1 MMIKVI
7 SRDTVIQDSWV
18 DSIITMIKN
27 VKGGTDMA
35 DQKLIDDVGKYID
48 KYYEPVKDDIKM
60 DKEMLSIFD
69 KITRFRKKRAEE
81 KALQEQQI
89 QESGQIEEA
98 APEEFDVSTMQ
109 KTKIKKGMSSTMSVN
124 RNIENLM
131 DQLEETFSQ
140 RLLRMIDERGMTDS
154 EAYTKAYVDRRHF
167 SKIRKDVNYVPNKKT
182 VLAFT
187 IALELSLDEAKD
199 LLASAGFALSRS
211 SKTDIIVAYFLQNKI
226 YDMFEINDVLDAY
239 GQPVF

>member
-1 MMIKVI
+1 MQMQKTREGVKVVQI
-7 SRDTVIQDSWV
+7 
-18 DSIITMIKN
+18 
-27 VKGGTDMA
+27 MA
-35 DQKLIDDVGKYID
+35 DQKLIDEVGKYID

-60 DKEMLSIFD
+60 DKEMKSIFD
-69 KITRFRKKRAEE
+69 KITKFRKKRAEE
-81 KALQEQQI
+81 KALEVEPVK
-89 QESGQIEEA
+89 ESSLSEDA
-98 APEEFDVSTMQ
+98 LPEEFDVSTMQ
-109 KTKIKKGMSSTMSVN
+109 KTKIQKGMSSTMSVN
-124 RNIENLM
+124 RNIDNLM
-131 DQLEETFSQ
+131 NQLEETFSQ

>member
-1 MMIKVI
+1 
-7 SRDTVIQDSWV
+7 
-18 DSIITMIKN
+18 
-27 VKGGTDMA
+27 MA
-35 DQKLIDDVGKYID
+35 DQKLINEVGKYID
-48 KYYEPVKDDIKM
+48 KYYEPAKDDIKI

-69 KITRFRKKRAEE
+69 QITRFRKKRT
-81 KALQEQQI
+81 EQKVLR
-89 QESGQIEEA
+89 EEA
-98 APEEFDVSTMQ
+98 QYTNSKPEEIPEEFDISTMQ
-109 KTKIKKGMSSTMSVN
+109 KTKIKKGMSSTISVN
-124 RNIENLM
+124 RNIDNLM
-131 DQLEETFSQ
+131 NQLEETFSQ

-199 LLASAGFALSRS
+199 LLGSAGFALSRS

-226 YDMFEINDVLDAY
+226 YDMFEINDVLEAY
-239 GQPVF
+239 GQPVFG

>member
-1 MMIKVI
+1 
-7 SRDTVIQDSWV
+7 
-18 DSIITMIKN
+18 
-27 VKGGTDMA
+27 MA
-35 DQKLIDDVGKYID
+35 DQKLINEVGKYID
-48 KYYEPVKDDIKM
+48 KYYEPAKDDIKI

-69 KITRFRKKRAEE
+69 QITRFRKKRT
-81 KALQEQQI
+81 EQKVLR
-89 QESGQIEEA
+89 EEA
-98 APEEFDVSTMQ
+98 QYTNSKPEEIPEEFDISTMQ
-109 KTKIKKGMSSTMSVN
+109 KTKIKKGMSSTISVN
-124 RNIENLM
+124 RNIDNLM
-131 DQLEETFSQ
+131 NQLEETFSQ

-154 EAYTKAYVDRRHF
+154 EVYTRAYVDRRHF

-199 LLASAGFALSRS
+199 LLGSAGFALSRS

-239 GQPVF
+239 GQPVFG

>member
-1 MMIKVI
+1 M
-7 SRDTVIQDSWV
+7 
-18 DSIITMIKN
+18 
-27 VKGGTDMA
+27 GGVSMA
-35 DQKLIDDVGKYID
+35 DQKLINEVGKYID
-48 KYYEPVKDDIKM
+48 KYYEPAKDDIKI

-69 KITRFRKKRAEE
+69 QITRFRKKRT
-81 KALQEQQI
+81 EQKVLR
-89 QESGQIEEA
+89 EEA
-98 APEEFDVSTMQ
+98 QYTNSKPEEIPEEFDISTMQ
-109 KTKIKKGMSSTMSVN
+109 KTKIKKGMSSTISVN
-124 RNIENLM
+124 RNIDNLM
-131 DQLEETFSQ
+131 NQLEETFSQ

-199 LLASAGFALSRS
+199 LLGSAGFALSRS

-226 YDMFEINDVLDAY
+226 YDMFEINAVLDAY
-239 GQPVF
+239 GQPVFG

>member
-1 MMIKVI
+1 
-7 SRDTVIQDSWV
+7 
-18 DSIITMIKN
+18 
-27 VKGGTDMA
+27 MA
-35 DQKLIDDVGKYID
+35 DQKLINEVGKYID
-48 KYYEPVKDDIKM
+48 KYYEPAKDDIKI

-69 KITRFRKKRAEE
+69 QITRFRKKRT
-81 KALQEQQI
+81 EQKVLR
-89 QESGQIEEA
+89 EEA
-98 APEEFDVSTMQ
+98 QYTNSKPAEIPEEFDISTMQ
-109 KTKIKKGMSSTMSVN
+109 KTKIKKGMSSTISVN
-124 RNIENLM
+124 RNIDNLM
-131 DQLEETFSQ
+131 NQLEETFSQ

-199 LLASAGFALSRS
+199 LLGSAGFALSRS

-239 GQPVF
+239 GQPVFG

>member
-1 MMIKVI
+1 MLKLNKGLELE
-7 SRDTVIQDSWV
+7 D
-18 DSIITMIKN
+18 N
-27 VKGGTDMA
+27 VVSEKDIADKDCKRGMNMA
-35 DQKLIDDVGKYID
+35 EQKLIDEVGKYID
-48 KYYEPVKDDIKM
+48 KYYEPMKDDIKV

-69 KITRFRKKRAEE
+69 KITKYRKKRDEK
-81 KALQEQQI
+81 KALQGQQI
-89 QESGQIEEA
+89 QESSQIEETA
-98 APEEFDVSTMQ
+98 LEEFDVSTMQ

-124 RNIENLM
+124 RNIDNLM
-131 DQLEETFSQ
+131 EQLEETFSQ

-239 GQPVF
+239 GQPVFG

>member
-1 MMIKVI
+1 
-7 SRDTVIQDSWV
+7 
-18 DSIITMIKN
+18 
-27 VKGGTDMA
+27 MA
-35 DQKLIDDVGKYID
+35 DQKLINEVGKNID
-48 KYYEPVKDDIKM
+48 KYYEPAKDDIKI

-69 KITRFRKKRAEE
+69 QITRFRKKRT
-81 KALQEQQI
+81 EQKVLR
-89 QESGQIEEA
+89 EEA
-98 APEEFDVSTMQ
+98 QYTNSKPEEIPEEFDISTMQ
-109 KTKIKKGMSSTMSVN
+109 KTKIKKGMSSTISVN
-124 RNIENLM
+124 RNIDNLM
-131 DQLEETFSQ
+131 NQLEETFSQ

-199 LLASAGFALSRS
+199 LLGSAGFALSRS

-239 GQPVF
+239 GQPVFG